1 MTTEKRKY
9 KFIGLGVVLLVFG
22 VLFIPKIIQRMTQGR
37 VVDQDRMSNA
47 YKVEPLAYVMLN
59 GERRKVPSFAFLNQD
74 SLLITDLDYRG
85 KVYVAEFFFT
95 TCPSICPVMTRNLV
109 ELQDVFESYPDFGVA
124 SFTINPRYDT
134 PTVLKAYSDKYGITD
149 LDWHLLTG
157 SQDSIYEVANAGF
170 NIFAAEV
177 PDVEGGFEH
186 SGLFALIDRE
196 GYLRC
201 RKDDFGNPIIYYR
214 GAIPW
219 NQQTETQGETEQIS
233 LLKEDIKKLLDEPYG
248 K

>member
-1 MTTEKRKY
+1 
-9 KFIGLGVVLLVFG
+9 
-22 VLFIPKIIQRMTQGR
+22 MTQGR

-47 YKVEPLAYVMLN
+47 YKVEPLTYVMLN

-177 PDVEGGFEH
+177 PDIEGGFEH

>member
-1 MTTEKRKY
+1 MEQKNSKY
-9 KFIGLGVVLLVFG
+9 KYAGLGIIILIFG
-22 VLFIPKIIQRMTQGR
+22 VLIIPSIVQRMSKGD
-37 VVDQDRMSNA
+37 VVVQDRMSS
-47 YKVEPLAYVMLN
+47 VQQESLGYVLLN

-85 KVYVAEFFFT
+85 KVFVAEFFFT
-95 TCPSICPVMTRNLV
+95 TCPSICPVMTQNLIY
-109 ELQDVFESYPDFGVA
+109 LQDSFSDTPDFGVA

-134 PTVLKAYSDKYGITD
+134 PTVLKDYAEKYGIKD

-157 SQDSIYEVANAGF
+157 NQDSIYEVANAGF

-196 GYLRC
+196 GFLRC
-201 RKDDFGNPIIYYR
+201 RQDEFGNPIIYYR

-219 NQQTETQGETEQIS
+219 NRKENTLGETEQIS

>member
-47 YKVEPLAYVMLN
+47 YKVEPLGYVMLN
-59 GERRKVPSFAFLNQD
+59 GEPRKVPSFAFLNQD

-201 RKDDFGNPIIYYR
+201 RKDDFGNPTIYYR

>member
-1 MTTEKRKY
+1 MEQKNSKY
-9 KFIGLGVVLLVFG
+9 KYAGLGIIILIFG
-22 VLFIPKIIQRMTQGR
+22 VLIIPSIVQRMSKGD
-37 VVDQDRMSNA
+37 VVVQDRMSS
-47 YKVEPLAYVMLN
+47 VQQVSLGYVLLN

-85 KVYVAEFFFT
+85 KVFVAEFFFT
-95 TCPSICPVMTRNLV
+95 TCPSICPVMTQNLIY
-109 ELQDVFESYPDFGVA
+109 LQDSFSDTPDFGVA

-134 PTVLKAYSDKYGITD
+134 PTVLKDYAEKYGIKD

-157 SQDSIYEVANAGF
+157 NQDSIYEVANAGF

-196 GYLRC
+196 GFLRC
-201 RKDDFGNPIIYYR
+201 RQDEFGNPIIYYR

-219 NQQTETQGETEQIS
+219 NRKENTLGETEQIS